1 MRSGVGV
8 GVGSSGGGGGGDNSS
23 EYLDKRDKES
33 PIYMEPPSPF
43 DIPGI
48 SIFIKHT

>member
-8 GVGSSGGGGGGDNSS
+8 GVGSSGGDNSS